1 MFVALLL
8 RRCHGLFGPLR
19 GPAALALAVS
29 LSALAMPVRA
39 EPAMAPVPVIPVSV
53 DCIDRA
59 ARDQQVPREILY
71 AIGVV
76 EGGKVGDLVYN
87 KNGSYDLGVFQI
99 NSHWLGLLAG
109 LYGTD
114 RATVENHLR
123 WNGCFSAAMAAWVLH
138 KKITEVG
145 GDFWRGVGNYNS
157 ANPPYHDHYLDK
169 VVSRVRLLLR
179 HREARF

>member
-1 MFVALLL
+1 MIGADTRYLFAIIGCAASLAGLL
-8 RRCHGLFGPLR
+8 
-19 GPAALALAVS
+19 PAY
-29 LSALAMPVRA
+29 A
-39 EPAMAPVPVIPVSV
+39 EPMPQAGANTPVPVSV

-59 ARDQQVPREILY
+59 ALDQNVPREILY

-99 NSHWLGLLAG
+99 NSHWLGLLAN
-109 LYGTD
+109 LYRTD
-114 RATVENHLR
+114 QATIESHLR

-138 KKITEVG
+138 KKILEVG

-157 ANPPYHDHYLDK
+157 ANPPYHDHYLNK

-179 HREARF
+179 DRERHP

>member
-1 MFVALLL
+1 MIVVAPRFFAVLI
-8 RRCHGLFGPLR
+8 GPLT
-19 GPAALALAVS
+19 GAAIICAATGF
-29 LSALAMPVRA
+29 
-39 EPAMAPVPVIPVSV
+39 AMAATESVPQSIPVSV

>member
-1 MFVALLL
+1 MGSAMELSLRPAIAAIALS
-8 RRCHGLFGPLR
+8 LFTIP
-19 GPAALALAVS
+19 
-29 LSALAMPVRA
+29 SAMA
-39 EPAMAPVPVIPVSV
+39 EPMPPGVPVTV

-76 EGGKVGDLVYN
+76 EGGKVGEIAHN
-87 KNGSYDLGVFQI
+87 TNGSYDIGVFQI
-99 NSHWLGLLAG
+99 NSHWLGMLARA
-109 LYGTD
+109 YGTD
-114 RATVENHLR
+114 AATVEYHLR

-138 KKITEVG
+138 KKIMDVG

-157 ANPPYHDHYLDK
+157 ANPPHHDHYLGK

-179 HREARF
+179 DREARP

>member
-1 MFVALLL
+1 MILAKRRFFLALIGWAAVLA
-8 RRCHGLFGPLR
+8 
-19 GPAALALAVS
+19 GPAGARAGLPQAVPQ
-29 LSALAMPVRA
+29 A
-39 EPAMAPVPVIPVSV
+39 IPVTV

-59 ARDQQVPREILY
+59 ARDQNVPREILY

-76 EGGKVGDLVYN
+76 EGGKVGDIVYN

-109 LYGTD
+109 LYRTD
-114 RATVENHLR
+114 RATIEDHLR

-138 KKITEVG
+138 KKILDVG

-157 ANPPYHDHYLDK
+157 ANPPYHDHYLGK

-179 HREARF
+179 DRETRP

>member
-1 MFVALLL
+1 
-8 RRCHGLFGPLR
+8 
-19 GPAALALAVS
+19 
-29 LSALAMPVRA
+29 
-39 EPAMAPVPVIPVSV
+39 MAPVPVIPVSV